1 MTRRSQGR
9 DTLVGPACK
18 YSCTLRALVQRSGSP
33 PRSRSRTAAST
44 TLAAALA
51 ACAALLGTF
60 ATPALA
66 RAPHR
71 CTGGG
76 TKPATS
82 DEATVERATLCLI
95 NRIRASHRLAQ
106 LHGNPA
112 LGILATSQVTTMI
125 ELDYFADVRPT
136 GQTPLALI
144 ASTPYARRAQVSIG
158 QNIAWGTGSD
168 ATPGEIVE
176 AWMASPPHRRIIL
189 TSAYR
194 DAGVAVTPA
203 IPSIVDGGTAPA
215 GATYAMEFGVR
226 RH

>member
-1 MTRRSQGR
+1 
-9 DTLVGPACK
+9 L
-18 YSCTLRALVQRSGSP
+18 
-33 PRSRSRTAAST
+33 
-44 TLAAALA
+44 LAAALA
-51 ACAALLGTF
+51 ACTALLGTLP
-60 ATPALA
+60 TPALA

-71 CTGGG
+71 CSGGG
-76 TKPATS
+76 LTPARS

-95 NRIRASHRLAQ
+95 NRIRASHRLAP

-112 LGILATSQVTTMI
+112 LGTVAASQVTTMV

-168 ATPGEIVE
+168 ATPGEIVA

-189 TSAYR
+189 TSEYR

-203 IPSIVDGGTAPA
+203 IPSIVDGGTTPA